1 MRGMDHG
8 VPVAFF
14 SSSLSCL
21 NRRRK
26 NPVSLSLFSFE
37 SFEGGEGLEFVL
49 VEVFEGLLL
58 A

>member
-1 MRGMDHG
+1 MRGVDHG
-8 VPVAFF
+8 VPVAFS

-26 NPVSLSLFSFE
+26 NPVSLSFVSFE
-37 SFEGGEGLEFVL
+37 SFDGLEELEFVL
-49 VEVFEGLLL
+49 VEVFGGLSL